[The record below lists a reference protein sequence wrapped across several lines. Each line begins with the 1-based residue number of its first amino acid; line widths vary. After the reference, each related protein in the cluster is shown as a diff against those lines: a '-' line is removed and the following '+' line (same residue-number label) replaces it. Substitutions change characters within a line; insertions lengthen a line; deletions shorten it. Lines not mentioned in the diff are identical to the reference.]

1 MIGLKLD
8 AVLVNKNSNNNNNNN
23 INNNNNNN
31 GNNNIP
37 CGSEILGWHA
47 AGDSRVSWLGRTL
60 KLWLATFLG
69 EGRL

>member
-1 MIGLKLD
+1 M

-23 INNNNNNN
+23 NNNNDN

-60 KLWLATFLG
+60 KL
-69 EGRL
+69 